1 MKKRELII
9 TAVASAAAA
18 VVSGLIVGLC
28 SKIKY
33 GLEMNKMLVEIERLG
48 DDNADLDRRLDEL
61 EAISMGFDPDD
72 FIFEE
77 DNEDE

>member
-1 MKKRELII
+1 MKKQIVI

-18 VVSGLIVGLC
+18 VMSGLIVGLC

-33 GLEMNKMLVEIERLG
+33 GLELNKMLVEIERLG
-48 DDNADLDRRLDEL
+48 DNNADLDRRLDEL
-61 EAISMGFDPDD
+61 EAISMGLDPDD
-72 FIFEE
+72 FIYEE

>member
-1 MKKRELII
+1 MKKKIVI

-18 VVSGLIVGLC
+18 VMSGLIVGLC

-33 GLEMNKMLVEIERLG
+33 GLELNKMLVEIERLG
-48 DDNADLDRRLDEL
+48 DNNADLDRWLDEL
-61 EAISMGFDPDD
+61 EAISMGLDPDD
-72 FIFEE
+72 FIYEE